1 MRRVRL
7 YEEFVK
13 RSPLVGI
20 LKSKYGNEIDKLHI
34 FEDDD
39 SIEFNQIVIRKISRN
54 IGIGTGILNTVIEYA
69 DRTGK
74 LVTLTPADDY
84 GSNLKR
90 LKKFYQ
96 RFGFIFNKGK
106 NRNFKYRDSMIRYP
120 E

>member
-1 MRRVRL
+1 MRRIKL

-20 LKSKYGNEIDKLHI
+20 LKTKHGEGIDKLHI

-39 SIEFNQIVIRKISRN
+39 RIEFNQIVISKQSRN
-54 IGIGTGILNTVIEYA
+54 KGIATDILNTVIEYA
-69 DRTGK
+69 DQVK
-74 LVTLTPADDY
+74 KIVTLTAADDY
-84 GSNLKR
+84 GSDLKR

-96 RFGFIFNKGK
+96 RFGFIFNHGK
-106 NRNFKYRDSMIRYP
+106 NRNFKYRDTMIRYP

>member
-1 MRRVRL
+1 MRRAKL

-20 LKSKYGNEIDKLHI
+20 LKTKYGHKIDKLHR
-34 FEDDD
+34 FEDVS
-39 SIEFNQIVIRKISRN
+39 SIEFNQVVIYSSFRN
-54 IGIGTGILNTVIEYA
+54 SGIGTDILNTVTDYA
-69 DRTGK
+69 DRVNK

-84 GSNLKR
+84 GSDLKR

-96 RFGFIFNKGK
+96 RFGFVFNKGK

>member
-1 MRRVRL
+1 MRKAKL

-20 LKSKYGNEIDKLHI
+20 LKTKYGDKIDKLHI

-39 SIEFNQIVIRKISRN
+39 SIEFNQVVIHKTFRN
-54 IGIGTGILNTVIEYA
+54 TGIGSDILNTVTEYA
-69 DRTGK
+69 DRIGK
-74 LVTLTPADDY
+74 LVTLTAADDY
-84 GSNLKR
+84 GSDLKR

-96 RFGFIFNKGK
+96 RFGFIFNHGK
-106 NRNFKYRDSMIRYP
+106 NRNFRYRDTMIRYP